1 MKTLNLYSEKYGPM
15 YVHVSVATLHVVQV
29 GSAQDL
35 ANVAKWT
42 YAEM

>member
-1 MKTLNLYSEKYGPM
+1 MVTM
-15 YVHVSVATLHVVQV
+15 YVHISIATLRVVEV

-42 YAEM
+42 FAEM